1 MIVKIDRSFEKDTNS
16 IKNKQI
22 LHKIADC
29 IERVE
34 KSNSIKEVTNLKKL
48 KGTNQYFRI
57 RIGDYRI
64 GLVIKGNTVIFERV
78 LHRKDIYKKF
88 P

>member
-1 MIVKIDRSFEKDTNS
+1 MIVKIDLSFERDTDK
-16 IKNKQI
+16 IKNKHL

-34 KSNSIKEVTNLKKL
+34 KSNSIKEIANLKKL
-48 KGTNQYFRI
+48 KGGNNYYRI

-64 GLVIKGNTVIFERV
+64 GMVISENTVFFERI